1 MRNLDVILASV
12 LLSSFSLAST
22 GSLQHCEFRLAMADG
37 SPLPQKTRADVFDG
51 DRKIS
56 SLELG
61 AHKPVR
67 SLELAPGDYRVQ
79 INGKDVSYVYTGHFH
94 VDETLPCVYQASL
107 TGRTTTGGITDDEV
121 DVEDLRV
128 SGKTRSTFEAG
139 FSALEH
145 GQLQPAKDLF
155 LKVIEQS
162 PNLSRAYNILG
173 VISDQQGDHAAAE
186 QYFDKALKLN
196 PRSQSAKLN
205 LAKLFLAERHYRE
218 SLMLLDQFGAT
229 DNTDV
234 LVMRAQA
241 NLELGRF
248 DETIKQAR
256 AVHLLAHSN
265 WASIHVIAAQAYE
278 RLSQPELARV
288 EYETYV
294 RESPQGN
301 FRAAASKRM
310 QELDSVG
317 VAERS
322 ASTPPPI
329 NSLLPR

>member
-1 MRNLDVILASV
+1 
-12 LLSSFSLAST
+12 
-22 GSLQHCEFRLAMADG
+22 
-37 SPLPQKTRADVFDG
+37 
-51 DRKIS
+51 
-56 SLELG
+56 
-61 AHKPVR
+61 
-67 SLELAPGDYRVQ
+67 
-79 INGKDVSYVYTGHFH
+79 
-94 VDETLPCVYQASL
+94 
-107 TGRTTTGGITDDEV
+107 
-121 DVEDLRV
+121 
-128 SGKTRSTFEAG
+128 
-139 FSALEH
+139 
-145 GQLQPAKDLF
+145 
-155 LKVIEQS
+155 
-162 PNLSRAYNILG
+162 
-173 VISDQQGDHAAAE
+173 
-186 QYFDKALKLN
+186 
-196 PRSQSAKLN
+196 
-205 LAKLFLAERHYRE
+205 
-218 SLMLLDQFGAT
+218 
-229 DNTDV
+229 
-234 LVMRAQA
+234 MRAQA

-310 QELDSVG
+310 QELGSVG